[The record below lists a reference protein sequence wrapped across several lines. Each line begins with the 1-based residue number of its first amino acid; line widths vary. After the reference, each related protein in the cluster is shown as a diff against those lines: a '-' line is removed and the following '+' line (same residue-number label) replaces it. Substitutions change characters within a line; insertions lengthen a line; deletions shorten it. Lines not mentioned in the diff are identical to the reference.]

1 MRRELLVPLAAVL
14 RVAVGVAL
22 LAMAWIGAVLLTQ
35 RPAEAAFAVVLGAT
49 GGLTV
54 GLATTWSQ
62 EQSVSASD
70 LVRFPVSGIGAL
82 AALQGASALGRWGT
96 ALALVLVG
104 LWWLLSTLAPASPA
118 PPASPTRPP
127 ARSPASA
134 MTASPLT
141 ARPDVLGRIALSDL
155 CRLWEDLRF
164 GAAQRPG
171 GPPVQSEADLVE
183 VRERLLDEIER
194 RNPAG
199 FARWMSQEAP
209 DNLAR
214 YVAAGEGGSS

>member
-1 MRRELLVPLAAVL
+1 MRRELLVPLATVL
-14 RVAVGVAL
+14 RAPVGVAL
-22 LAMAWIGAVLLTQ
+22 LAMAWIGTVLLTQ
-35 RPAEAAFAVVLGAT
+35 RPAEAAFALVLGAT

-70 LVRFPVSGIGAL
+70 LVRFPASGIGVL

-96 ALALVLVG
+96 AVALVLVG

-118 PPASPTRPP
+118 PPATPARRQ
-127 ARSPASA
+127 ARSPASG

-141 ARPDVLGRIALSDL
+141 AQPDVLDQITLVDL
-155 CRLWEDLRF
+155 CRLWEDLRC

-171 GPPVQSEADLVE
+171 GRAQSEAALVE

-194 RNPAG
+194 RNPTG
-199 FARWMSQEAP
+199 FARWISREAP

-214 YVAAGEGGSS
+214 YVAAREGGSS